1 MRQMIQ
7 YQKIK
12 KLNKCELALN
22 QKESKDTKKLQK
34 GSRKLIIK
42 YWKNFV
48 KFQMKEKKPLYNLS
62 KVKTYK

>member
-12 KLNKCELALN
+12 KLNKCELGLN

-34 GSRKLIIK
+34 GSQKLIIK
-42 YWKNFV
+42 YQKNFV
-48 KFQMKEKKPLYNLS
+48 KFQMKEKKP
-62 KVKTYK
+62 